1 MAKLSISYHSSAVS
15 SSNFKVASCDK
26 GTMRIIKAPL
36 RISLFGGGTD
46 LPEYFNNFGS
56 TIVSFAINRHIYLT
70 HNPRPTGGYR
80 VTYAKVEELNSLA
93 EAEHTLIRAA
103 EERYGL
109 GGPCTLSIVS
119 DLPKGTGLGSSSSL
133 AVALVTLVLGELEP
147 EELAREAYEL
157 ERQVSPVG
165 VQDHLP
171 AAFGGFHV
179 YEINEKAT
187 EYEFAMDCGLLL
199 YTGITRQANAILEGM
214 KCETAILHEIHALA
228 AYVREALPDLSMQE
242 LGKLLNGTWLLKR
255 RIPGVSTPELDWQ
268 YAEALKAG
276 AWGGKL
282 CGAGNG
288 GCWFF
293 IVSPDERSRVRD
305 ALNLIEIPFRVSPT
319 GVESCER

>member
-1 MAKLSISYHSSAVS
+1 
-15 SSNFKVASCDK
+15 
-26 GTMRIIKAPL
+26 MRVIKAPL

-46 LPEYFNNFGS
+46 LPEYFNNFGA
-56 TIVSFAINRHIYLT
+56 TIISFAINQSIYLT

-80 VTYAKVEELNSLA
+80 VTYDKVEELDSLA

-109 GGPCTLSIVS
+109 GDPCTLSIVS
-119 DLPKGTGLGSSSSL
+119 DLPKGTGLGSSSAL
-133 AVALVTLVLGELEP
+133 AVALVTLALGELEP
-147 EELAREAYEL
+147 EELAQEAYEL

-179 YEINEKAT
+179 YEINRRAT
-187 EYEFAMDCGLLL
+187 EYEFAMFQGLLL

-214 KCETAILHEIHALA
+214 KHEIAILHEIHALA
-228 AYVREALPDLSMQE
+228 EYVQEALPDLSMPE
-242 LGKLLNGTWLLKR
+242 LGELLNETWLLKR
-255 RIPGVSTPELDWQ
+255 RIPGVSTTELDWQ
-268 YAEALKAG
+268 HAEALKAG

-293 IVSPDERSRVRD
+293 IVSPDERDRIKD
-305 ALNLIEIPFRVSPT
+305 TLNLTEIPFCISPL
-319 GVESCER
+319 GVEEIYL